1 MCGHKPDRASGAP
14 VGGRG
19 ASSPQ
24 GAGLPAHAD
33 WVKWRDDGTQ
43 GAPGQL
49 WEEKASSTPG
59 VAVAKKERLKAFL
72 RPTTLKKALCL

>member
-1 MCGHKPDRASGAP
+1 MCGHKPDHASGAP

-19 ASSPQ
+19 ELSPQ

-33 WVKWRDDGTQ
+33 WIKWREDGTR

-72 RPTTLKKALCL
+72 SPTTLKMALCL